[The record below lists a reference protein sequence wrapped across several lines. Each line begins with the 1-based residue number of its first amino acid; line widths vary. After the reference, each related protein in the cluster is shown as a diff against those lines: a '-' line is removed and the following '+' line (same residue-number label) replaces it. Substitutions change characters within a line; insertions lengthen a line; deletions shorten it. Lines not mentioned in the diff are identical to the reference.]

1 MCSTRLLPILTA
13 AILVASASLT
23 FAQNAYV
30 ETDLVC
36 NPGYYKS
43 KGFSPQNEPHLIQ
56 DENMRDAWG
65 IALRPPGAGGHIW
78 IDNATSGTSVEY
90 IGDVNGIP
98 LHQDGLKSVT
108 LDLPRWTDHGYAFV
122 TGLAYNSAADIKGQ
136 PVEFPVSGPA
146 NNYSTTPPTPIPG
159 GTSGSAAFAFVTEDG
174 CVNAWRANA
183 KVAMTSAPI
192 MVDYSKTSSQTLYR
206 ANCVFSGAA
215 MTVNAYDTPAYTK
228 AGGNHLFATDFR
240 NNAIEVFDNQWK
252 DVTSSYHFQ
261 TPSDV
266 GELHVF
272 NIIDLAG
279 HLYVAY
285 AKFSTNSDE
294 GMEEED
300 GLGKGFGHIV
310 EYNEDGTLVRDFND
324 KGMLN
329 APWGLALAP
338 AKFGSFGGDLLV
350 ANLGDGTIAAFD
362 PTTGNYV
369 DELKDGWGHVIQID
383 RLWGLTFGNGVSLG
397 DANSLYF
404 TAGPNNEYDG
414 LFGKLTVAS
423 PLPFAPLVL
432 AIVIFLLGAAW
443 AVWKRQ
449 KSSVSLLPARTSP
462 GVYLHQPVEK

>member
-1 MCSTRLLPILTA
+1 MRSIRLIPLLTTT
-13 AILVASASLT
+13 ILVATASLT
-23 FAQNAYV
+23 FAQNAFV

-36 NPGYYKS
+36 DPAYYKL
-43 KGFSPQNEPHLIQ
+43 KGFNPQSEPNLIQ
-56 DENMRDAWG
+56 DPNMVDGWG

-78 IDNATSGTSVEY
+78 IDNAMSGTSVEY

-108 LDLPRWTDHGYAFV
+108 LDLPKWTDHGFAFV
-122 TGLAYNSAADIKGQ
+122 TGLAYNSAADLKGQ

-146 NNYSTTPPTPIPG
+146 NNNSTTPPTPIPG

-174 CVNAWRANA
+174 CINAWRANT

-192 MVDYSKTSSQTLYR
+192 MIDYSKTATHLPYR

-215 MTVNAYDTPAYTK
+215 LTVNAFNTPAYTS

-240 NNAIEVFDNQWK
+240 NNAIMVFDNRWK

-261 TPSDV
+261 TPQDV

-272 NIIDLAG
+272 NIADLAG
-279 HLYVAY
+279 HLYVSY

-300 GLGKGFGHIV
+300 GLGRGFGHVV
-310 EYNEDGTLVRDFND
+310 EYNEDGTLVKDFND

-338 AKFGSFGGDLLV
+338 AKFGNFGGDLLV

-362 PTTGNYV
+362 PATGNYI

-383 RLWGLTFGNGVSLG
+383 RLWGLVFGNGVSLG

-414 LFGKLTVAS
+414 LFGKLTVVS
-423 PLPFAPLVL
+423 PWPFAPLAL
-432 AIVIFLLGAAW
+432 AIVIFFLGAAW
-443 AVWKRQ
+443 ALWKRQ
-449 KSSVSLLPARTSP
+449 KSAVSLPARTSP
-462 GVYLHQPVEK
+462 GVYLREPVEK